1 MGIKMLNIP
10 NIVTEEEEKA
20 FFELV
25 ASNIKRIRKEKKLS
39 QLEVAL
45 CIGQKAPGFY
55 ANMENNAYGKHFNLS
70 HLFRLS
76 KLFDTPIEA
85 FFSVDSHIP

>member
-1 MGIKMLNIP
+1 MLNIP
-10 NIVTEEEEKA
+10 NIVTEEEEKE
-20 FFELV
+20 FFELI
-25 ASNIKRIRKEKKLS
+25 ASNIKRIRKEKNLS

-55 ANMENNAYGKHFNLS
+55 ANMENNSYGKHFNIS

-76 KLFDTPIEA
+76 RLFDVPVERFFEEA
-85 FFSVDSHIP
+85 

>member
-25 ASNIKRIRKEKKLS
+25 ASNIKRIRKEKNLS

-45 CIGQKAPGFY
+45 SIGQKAPGFY
-55 ANMENNAYGKHFNLS
+55 ANMENNTYGKHFNLS
-70 HLFRLS
+70 HLLKLSRLFEVPVES
-76 KLFDTPIEA
+76 
-85 FFSVDSHIP
+85 FFIQPS